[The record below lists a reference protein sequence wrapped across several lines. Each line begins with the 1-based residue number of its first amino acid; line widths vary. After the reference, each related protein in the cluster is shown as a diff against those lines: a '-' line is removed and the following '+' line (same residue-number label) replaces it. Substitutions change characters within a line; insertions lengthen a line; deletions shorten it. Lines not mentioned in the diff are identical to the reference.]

1 MTTEPDPTPDPKPD
15 DKPAQPDPGRL
26 PDDHPAVLAL
36 AKANKEAADARLKLK
51 ELEPLAAKAKELE
64 DAQKTESERLTEAL
78 NAAKAEGATT
88 ALDLLKLQ
96 VALHNA
102 PDGLTPAQVAKFAKR
117 LSGSTREEIEA
128 DAAEMF
134 AEIPTA
140 TPDGARRPQPT
151 PSQGQAPTSKEDPDA
166 WLRGMARSK

>member
-1 MTTEPDPTPDPKPD
+1 MADDSNDAPAKDAD
-15 DKPAQPDPGRL
+15 DKLDETPEPKEDLGDAGKK
-26 PDDHPAVLAL
+26 AL
-36 AKANKEAADARLKLK
+36 EKERKARRDAEAKLK

-78 NAAKAEGATT
+78 NAAKAEGATP
-88 ALDLLKLQ
+88 ALGLLKLE
-96 VALHNA
+96 VALQNA

-134 AEIPTA
+134 AELPGT
-140 TPDGARRPQPT
+140 DGARRPQPT
-151 PSQGQAPTSKEDPDA
+151 PDQGRTSTSKEDPDA
-166 WLRGMARSK
+166 WLREMARK